1 MFYLVTKMKNKI
13 SPYPVGEN
21 SIDRNES
28 TIIDTPKIIIKDV
41 KKFYKGWKQFAFKE
55 NVLHIAIGMIM
66 ASSFQKLVSSMV
78 VDIIMPI
85 LIGIGVGSHSENL
98 FTVLSQ
104 GKTDNATYNTPN
116 QAKEDGAVTLN
127 YGIFI
132 NTFVNL
138 LFVSFCL
145 YLVLQIISFIKRTA
159 EKKEKAI
166 SELL

>member
-1 MFYLVTKMKNKI
+1 MPKKI
-13 SPYPVGEN
+13 RPYPVKNHGDNIQE
-21 SIDRNES
+21 D
-28 TIIDTPKIIIKDV
+28 TIINAPNIIIKDV
-41 KKFYKGWKQFAFKE
+41 KKFYKGWKQFAFKD
-55 NVLHIAIGMIM
+55 NVIHIAIGMIM
-66 ASSFQKLVSSMV
+66 ASSFQKLVGSMV

-85 LIGIGVGSHSENL
+85 LIGIGVGTQSENL
-98 FTVLSQ
+98 FAVLSH
-104 GKTDNATYNTPN
+104 GKTENVTYITPK

-145 YLVLQIISFIKRTA
+145 YLVLQIISFIKKKA
-159 EKKEKAI
+159 EKKEI

>member
-1 MFYLVTKMKNKI
+1 MSKKI
-13 SPYPVGEN
+13 SPYPVKNHGDN
-21 SIDRNES
+21 IQDD
-28 TIIDTPKIIIKDV
+28 TIINAQKIIIKDV

-104 GKTDNATYNTPN
+104 GKTDNATYNTPK

-145 YLVLQIISFIKRTA
+145 YLVLQIISLIKKKA
-159 EKKEKAI
+159 DKKEKDI